1 MRVECDMLQRDREL
15 TTTQPHLMLLPDAAC
30 KGANPYLF
38 DATSGDAVLDAL
50 SYCDRCPVIKECDEW
65 VKPRRSYYDG
75 VASGRV
81 WHNGVALKPTLF

>member
-1 MRVECDMLQRDREL
+1 MIEFSPKRNMER
-15 TTTQPHLMLLPDAAC
+15 AAC
-30 KGANPYLF
+30 YGADPDLF
-38 DATSGDAVLDAL
+38 NALTFETAGDAL